1 MWFEWLSQILP
12 GTGRGTAPQ
21 AWWRGSFSDTVLEA
35 GPPPSSDAIASAAT
49 SPARG
54 GLVAVVLLC
63 TASSTHAQ
71 AWQCRAPKYLPRPAL
86 ELPEPGQVRRT
97 RINGYILALSW
108 SREYC
113 RGRERDP
120 AMRYQCSGEI
130 GDFGFVLHG
139 LWPEAKGP
147 NYPQYCRKVGVLPR
161 KVIADNICM
170 TPSPQLIQ
178 HEWAK
183 HGTCM
188 ARRPEAYF
196 GAARLLYDALEF
208 PDMDRLSRSVERGA
222 PLTAAGLAAS
232 FANLNEGLAAEAVRV
247 KLNAKGWLQEV
258 RICLGKDLKP
268 RRCPSFVQGV
278 PQTAAVKIWRG
289 R

>member
-1 MWFEWLSQILP
+1 LRKLSALLAILLL
-12 GTGRGTAPQ
+12 G
-21 AWWRGSFSDTVLEA
+21 
-35 GPPPSSDAIASAAT
+35 ASTHQAAT
-49 SPARG
+49 
-54 GLVAVVLLC
+54 
-63 TASSTHAQ
+63 AQ
-71 AWQCRAPKYLPRPAL
+71 AWQCRPTKFLPRPAL

-97 RINGYILALSW
+97 PIDGYVLALSW

-120 AMRYQCSGEI
+120 AMRFQCSGDI

-147 NYPQYCRKVGVLPR
+147 DYPQYCRSVGVLSR
-161 KVIADNICM
+161 KVVSDNICM

-188 ARRPEAYF
+188 AKTPEAYF
-196 GAARLLYDALEF
+196 GAAKLLFGAVQF
-208 PDMDRLSRSVERGA
+208 PDMDRLSRQVERGT
-222 PLTAAGLAAS
+222 PLTAGGLAAA
-232 FANLNEGLAAEAVRV
+232 FAELNDGLPANAV
-247 KLNAKGWLQEV
+247 KMKTNNKGWLQEI

-268 RRCPSFVQGV
+268 RRCPTFVQGLSDK
-278 PQTAAVKIWRG
+278 AAVKVWRG